1 MSLYLFLIG
10 IILLIA
16 LVIIVTYAVYYQRYS
31 FDCYHQPSPQCF
43 LDWQCGRDDCTSDDI
58 MAGKDCAKFRMC
70 TMEEFMKETCP
81 FPAQVVQFAARQAGQ
96 CRSLD
101 DKVLGPG
108 GRNVCKTSWGF
119 LGTPINTALPV
130 LS

>member
-1 MSLYLFLIG
+1 
-10 IILLIA
+10 
-16 LVIIVTYAVYYQRYS
+16 
-31 FDCYHQPSPQCF
+31 
-43 LDWQCGRDDCTSDDI
+43 

-81 FPAQVVQFAARQAGQ
+81 FPAQVVRFAADQTGK
-96 CRSLD
+96 CLSPD
-101 DKVLGPG
+101 DKVIGPG

-130 LS
+130 IP